1 MTDVMERLTAE
12 RLAAM
17 LPVILPGVA
26 IGSCT
31 AERHGSSWAWRMRG
45 CRCPGAALEQTAF
58 LIRRHNRDYPRSNPE
73 CPALRHLTY
82 KAYKIDGCRCPEAF
96 ASMTRHIGM
105 WRTRS
110 CRKASLTK
118 SYAFWRGERTRVNPI
133 SVLLLTTVPASGG
146 RTLRGFW
153 DEATRRERM
162 LAVDWLSRVGNRAGT
177 GRMEDVDIGARMGVS
192 GPTVTRYRAEYRR
205 LRERRTERRLADSQW
220 RNRKDA

>member
-12 RLAAM
+12 RMAAM
-17 LPVILPGVA
+17 VPVILPGVT

-58 LIRRHNRDYPRSNPE
+58 LIRRHNREYPRSNPA

-82 KAYKIDGCRCPEAF
+82 KAYGRDGCRCPEAF
-96 ASMTRHIGM
+96 ESMTKHIAAL
-105 WRTRS
+105 RARPCRS
-110 CRKASLTK
+110 ANLASAHT
-118 SYAFWRGERTRVNPI
+118 FWRGPQTRVNPI
-133 SVLLLTTVPASGG
+133 SVLMLTTVPPCGQ

-177 GRMEDVDIGARMGVS
+177 GRLEDIDIGARMGVS
-192 GPTVTRYRAEYRR
+192 GPTVSRYRTEYRR
-205 LRERRTERRLADSQW
+205 LRERRTERRLADSRW